1 MPNSFYG
8 RQRPLYVPPSSLE
21 YVKVRMTT
29 TTRKTMMETEPLTE
43 VSKRIVIFGAA
54 GDLCKRKLIP
64 ALFELWKKNLLP
76 KGLLIV
82 GASRRDLPKETWLNH
97 LGDYPQ
103 DFTAWLDFISC
114 DLDCQE
120 SLNKLHDE
128 SADTTYFLSV
138 PPSTYGAAITNL
150 KEAGFLDDPQRSRVV
165 IEKPF
170 GYDYKSACNL
180 QSVVERHLREKQV
193 YRIDHYLGKDTV
205 NNILA
210 TRFSNILLEPLW
222 SRQYIE
228 EVQIFA
234 TETLG
239 CEGRSQYYDGS
250 GVVRDMLQN
259 HMLQV
264 LALIAMEAPCKM
276 TATEIRREKTK
287 VLAATRLG
295 YKTIFGQYEGY
306 KSEDGVDPNSATP
319 TFVAGDLYVDN
330 WRWEGVPFHFMT
342 GKKMPYGCVEVV
354 VKLKAPPQ
362 QLFEGHEY
370 NDRIVMR
377 LQPHPH
383 FDIRIDMKAP
393 GFKNDVETAT
403 LTHRYPDWLGVDGY
417 EKLLYDALHDDQ
429 SNFVHSEEVL
439 ESWRIVDDLLC
450 TGEYCPIRTVP
461 YLYSGG
467 TWGPQ
472 YKTDFITKWDYPA

>member
-1 MPNSFYG
+1 
-8 RQRPLYVPPSSLE
+8 
-21 YVKVRMTT
+21 
-29 TTRKTMMETEPLTE
+29 MEMEPLT
-43 VSKRIVIFGAA
+43 SKRLVIFGAT

-64 ALFELWKKNLLP
+64 ALFELWKKQLLP
-76 KGLLIV
+76 PDLLIV
-82 GASRRDLPKETWLNH
+82 GASRREIQREVWLQS
-97 LGDYPQ
+97 LGDYPE
-103 DFTAWLDFISC
+103 DFTHWLDFTSC
-114 DLDCQE
+114 DLSCQE
-120 SLNKLHDE
+120 SLMNLHDKTQ
-128 SADTTYFLSV
+128 DTTYFLSV
-138 PPSTYGAAITNL
+138 PPERYENAIINL
-150 KEAGFLDDPQRSRVV
+150 KEAGFLDDPDHSRVV

-170 GYDYKSACNL
+170 GYDYKSADNL
-180 QSVVERHLREKQV
+180 QSVVGRHLREKQV

-222 SRQYIE
+222 NRNYIE
-228 EVQIFA
+228 EVQIYA
-234 TETLG
+234 TETIG

-295 YKTIFGQYEGY
+295 HKVIFGQYDGY
-306 KSEDGVDPNSATP
+306 RDEEGVDPGSATA
-319 TFVAGDLYVDN
+319 TYIAGDLYIDN
-330 WRWEGVPFHFMT
+330 WRWEGVPFHFMS
-342 GKKMPYGCVEVV
+342 GKKMPYQCVEVV
-354 VKLKAPPQ
+354 IKLKAPPQ

-417 EKLLYDALHDDQ
+417 EKLLFDALNNDQ

-450 TGEYCPIRTVP
+450 TGEKCPIRTVP
-461 YLYSGG
+461 YIYLPGA
-467 TWGPQ
+467 WGPSH
-472 YKTDFITKWDYPA
+472 KTQFITNWDYPA

>member
-1 MPNSFYG
+1 MT
-8 RQRPLYVPPSSLE
+8 R
-21 YVKVRMTT
+21 TT
-29 TTRKTMMETEPLTE
+29 TQEMEPLT
-43 VSKRIVIFGAA
+43 RGIVIFGAT
-54 GDLCKRKLIP
+54 GDLCKKKLIP
-64 ALFELWKKNLLP
+64 ALYKLWLKDLLP
-76 KGLLIV
+76 ENFVITGC
-82 GASRRDLPKETWLNH
+82 ARRQPTATQWKESLGYYPDEFLHH
-97 LGDYPQ
+97 LDY
-103 DFTAWLDFISC
+103 ISA
-114 DLDCQE
+114 DLDNVDT
-120 SLNKLHDE
+120 LRHLPDYLHDN
-128 SADTTYFLSV
+128 TYFLSV
-138 PPSTYGAAITNL
+138 PPERYANAIINL
-150 KEAGFLDDPQRSRVV
+150 KEAGKLNDPDHTRVV

-170 GYDYKSACNL
+170 GTDYQSADSL

-306 KSEDGVDPNSATP
+306 KSEEGVDPNSATP